1 MHIGPPRR
9 RIAAFLT
16 ASAEQFCVKVG
27 QSNPRRSAC
36 LKQCRKYGGRNWRNR
51 RFGEKRARGATKHQ
65 RLTDWIIAD
74 IESGVLAPGTRLPP
88 HPDLAHRI
96 NVSAQTVS
104 VAYKQAE
111 QLGYLSGQVGRGT
124 FVRPRITE
132 LAGRFML
139 DGGSRTITD
148 LSIIQAAYSEED
160 EEASHLLA
168 LTRPSRARL
177 AGC

>member
-1 MHIGPPRR
+1 MSIGEGLAQARR
-9 RIAAFLT
+9 EAGLSLAQVSQRTRI
-16 ASAEQFCVKVG
+16 
-27 QSNPRRSAC
+27 R
-36 LKQCRKYGGRNWRNR
+36 
-51 RFGEKRARGATKHQ
+51 EK
-65 RLTDWIIAD
+65 IIAD

-88 HPDLAHRI
+88 HPNLAHRI

-111 QLGYLSGQVGRGT
+111 QLGYLSCEVGRGT

>member
-1 MHIGPPRR
+1 
-9 RIAAFLT
+9 
-16 ASAEQFCVKVG
+16 
-27 QSNPRRSAC
+27 
-36 LKQCRKYGGRNWRNR
+36 
-51 RFGEKRARGATKHQ
+51 
-65 RLTDWIIAD
+65 
-74 IESGVLAPGTRLPP
+74 
-88 HPDLAHRI
+88 
-96 NVSAQTVS
+96 
-104 VAYKQAE
+104 
-111 QLGYLSGQVGRGT
+111 
-124 FVRPRITE
+124 VRPRITE